1 MKQPRVKV
9 DAHVILWR
17 GLLLIYGCMVFG
29 DTSES
34 VDEVLVHVFYLS
46 ILTEF
51 GLTII
56 FLIFKTFLY
65 EKSINYS
72 GSNHAMCIYKCR

>member
-17 GLLLIYGCMVFG
+17 GLLLIYGCLVFG

-34 VDEVLVHVFYLS
+34 VNEVLVRAFLFVY
-46 ILTEF
+46 TF
-51 GLTII
+51 GNWTNHFITSN
-56 FLIFKTFLY
+56 F
-65 EKSINYS
+65 NY
-72 GSNHAMCIYKCR
+72 YKVNKKYNNRK

>member
-46 ILTEF
+46 ILGEF
-51 GLTII
+51 WTVEFIKTISI
-56 FLIFKTFLY
+56 LISKL
-65 EKSINYS
+65 
-72 GSNHAMCIYKCR
+72 

>member
-9 DAHVILWR
+9 DTHVILRR

-34 VDEVLVHVFYLS
+34 VDEVLVLAF
-46 ILTEF
+46 
-51 GLTII
+51 
-56 FLIFKTFLY
+56 
-65 EKSINYS
+65 SINYS
-72 GSNHAMCIYKCR
+72 VLRTYFL

>member
-34 VDEVLVHVFYLS
+34 VDEVLVRAFFFCLHFRDFRT
-46 ILTEF
+46 IEF
-51 GLTII
+51 KID
-56 FLIFKTFLY
+56 
-65 EKSINYS
+65 
-72 GSNHAMCIYKCR
+72 

>member
-46 ILTEF
+46 THSF
-51 GLTII
+51 FWTIEI
-56 FLIFKTFLY
+56 KKYQI
-65 EKSINYS
+65 
-72 GSNHAMCIYKCR
+72 A